1 MPFIKGQSGNSEGR
15 PRNSRNKVNPQDEIS
30 KAMASGMSLQEM
42 VVWLS
47 NKITI
52 DPEDEKL
59 KLTDAQK
66 TKYLVMLID
75 LKKFLS
81 KEDLARLPKTPKESK
96 AVTKGEVK
104 QFPKAVFKS
113 SGS

>member
-1 MPFIKGQSGNSEGR
+1 MPFEKGQSGNVNGR
-15 PRNSRNKVNPQDEIS
+15 PRNSKNKINPQEEIS

-42 VVWLS
+42 VIWLS
-47 NKITI
+47 DKITI
-52 DPEDEKL
+52 EPEDEKL

-81 KEDLARLPKTPKESK
+81 KEDLARIPKSDKEVSRH
-96 AVTKGEVK
+96 TKSEIK
-104 QFPKAVFKS
+104 SFPKAVFKAS
-113 SGS
+113 S